1 MPTSTENESIV
12 PNGNSDQTTS
22 PGNARI
28 RFERL
33 QGKRSELLRQQHQ
46 QQNELAKIRSFLDI
60 ADQVTSALETLSHDL
75 FERELRTIE
84 TTLTKALQEVLEQ
97 PIEFKAKAE
106 FRRDAAH
113 VDFSIERNGNSEDIM
128 KGQGG
133 SVANI
138 VSVGLRMFAVT
149 GLDQNRHRRF
159 LVLDEQDCW
168 LHPDLV
174 PRLVRIV
181 HEAGT
186 ALGFQVL
193 MVSHHNV
200 GNFLRY
206 ADRVYQLSPDT
217 GDGVRVTQITSDE
230 NAMAADNE
238 T

>member
-1 MPTSTENESIV
+1 MPTLNENESIF
-12 PNGNSDQTTS
+12 PEGSSNGVAS
-22 PGNARI
+22 PDNARI

-33 QGKRSELLRQQHQ
+33 QGKRTELLRQQQ
-46 QQNELAKIRSFLDI
+46 QQQDELARICSFMDI
-60 ADQVTSALETLSHDL
+60 ADQVTTALDTLSHDL
-75 FERELRTIE
+75 FERELRDIE
-84 TTLTKALQEVLEQ
+84 STLTKALQEVLEQ
-97 PIEFKAKAE
+97 PIQFKSKAE

-113 VDFSIERNGNSEDIM
+113 VDFSIERNGNTEDIM

-149 GLDQNRHRRF
+149 RLDQNRHRRF

-181 HEAGT
+181 HKAGT

-217 GDGVRVTQITSDE
+217 GDGVGVTQITSDE
-230 NAMAADNE
+230 NAMAPDNE